1 MKYVIAALIVLFTGT
16 LTYAQEWISYQPYPQ
31 PIIQQTITYPVVP
44 LPPQPAIIYQ
54 WVPYSAQQNIIV
66 EQHCLFRRTQTLI
79 SRPTVQW
86 VYQPVVIYR

>member
-1 MKYVIAALIVLFTGT
+1 MKYLIA
-16 LTYAQEWISYQPYPQ
+16 LTILCMATETFAQEWIYYQQYQQ